1 MVIIFLNALA
11 LSIVAKKLDPRASA
25 AIQILELVFL
35 VIFGL
40 ESIIKILA
48 MQKAFFFDKWNLFD
62 FIIVIGGLSE

>member
-11 LSIVAKKLDPRASA
+11 LSIVAKKLDLRVSA
-25 AIQILELVFL
+25 TIKFLELVYL
-35 VIFGL
+35 AIFSL

-62 FIIVIGGLSE
+62 FIIVIGGLCE